1 MLCKCFIIRQ
11 HCWATVQ
18 QRDKLKRVSGTCPM
32 SVAFAVASTYYVCF
46 ASTELPVL
54 GTSILQAPKRSHL
67 QLSIT
72 KNWEHSCWL
81 QKTLKVRQSI
91 WEHSFFF
98 SSSSTTSW
106 SFGTSL
112 LYQWN
117 SHFVVPVRSR
127 KKRQL
132 HDLSFFC
139 WVPPKHSCKTF
150 YVCSQFAVL
159 FTGTKK
165 IILTT
170 ISDQQSVLPNKK
182 P

>member
-98 SSSSTTSW
+98 PPP
-106 SFGTSL
+106 
-112 LYQWN
+112 Q
-117 SHFVVPVRSR
+117 
-127 KKRQL
+127 QL
-132 HDLSFFC
+132 HDLLALLFFINEIVTSLC
-139 WVPPKHSCKTF
+139 PFVRGKKDNFMIWASSVGYLQSILAKLF
-150 YVCSQFAVL
+150 MFAVSL
-159 FTGTKK
+159 QFYLQGRKK
-165 IILTT
+165 
-170 ISDQQSVLPNKK
+170 SS
-182 P
+182 